1 MQSMQQM
8 AGCGVHLI
16 RLHLLHHCLV
26 LQGLQSLKTDSEAAV
41 QAGAT
46 RGDDG
51 SLQAGGSS

>member
-1 MQSMQQM
+1 MQQM